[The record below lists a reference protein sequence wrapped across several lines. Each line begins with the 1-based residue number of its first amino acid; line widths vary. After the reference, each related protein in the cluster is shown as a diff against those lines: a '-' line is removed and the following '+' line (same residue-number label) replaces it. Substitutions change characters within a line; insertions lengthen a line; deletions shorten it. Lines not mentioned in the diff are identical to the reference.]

1 MSLSCDHWNSVLKV
15 FCVAQSPSPH
25 QPVSQVKSDFPSA
38 RESELWAAEDLN
50 IIGPLASRIP
60 TAKSGISLGP
70 FVELMARSGEG
81 ADPASFKWALKTGHF
96 YRFIRTF
103 RTSWVLLGAQCEA
116 LAHHSLHQNPAW
128 EKLIY
133 FSSFSLQRLY
143 KFMTFIHLLYLF
155 KVFQKR
161 WNDFKS

>member
-1 MSLSCDHWNSVLKV
+1 MEKPNISC
-15 FCVAQSPSPH
+15 QSAFGKYRNRIFSPAGSG
-25 QPVSQVKSDFPSA
+25 PDWTLPRPLDTLAPRTEAVQV
-38 RESELWAAEDLN
+38 
-50 IIGPLASRIP
+50 RIP